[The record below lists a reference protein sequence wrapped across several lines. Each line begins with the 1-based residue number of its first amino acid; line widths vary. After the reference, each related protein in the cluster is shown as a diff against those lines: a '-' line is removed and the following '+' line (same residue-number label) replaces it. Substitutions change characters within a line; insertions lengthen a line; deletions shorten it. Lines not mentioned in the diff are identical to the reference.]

1 MIFALCLFEGG
12 QFGEYFCLPEGGMVA
27 VRSSKEVRNW
37 VEVDRLG
44 GRVHLFVAEIVR
56 LVHYYTPTE
65 LESWK

>member
-1 MIFALCLFEGG
+1 
-12 QFGEYFCLPEGGMVA
+12 VA